1 MKVPFLLTLALG
13 LASSLPAQ
21 TPGGAY
27 SPEQL
32 DQMLGPIALYPD
44 PLVAL
49 ILPASTAPSDLA
61 LAASYLAANGAS
73 GGIDAQPWD
82 PSVKA
87 LARYPEVV
95 KWLNDNLDWT
105 QALGAAFAQQPT
117 DVMKSIQQLRAQA
130 RAAGTLIDT
139 PQQKVDLE
147 GDDIRIVPA
156 RPDTIY
162 VPEYD
167 PTIVYETPV
176 GYDGPFITFGVGFP
190 VGAWLGYQCNWDDFG
205 IWVGPWSR
213 GWDYR
218 REWRHPGL
226 GGNPWRA
233 WQPDP
238 RRSREV
244 IHNFYRPGGRL
255 PSPRIIAGYRPPVR
269 RPVEAPH
276 VAMPRVPSHP
286 DYRGRTIAAP
296 RPASPAPSSPLLG
309 GYNRGTQ
316 TRDFSNRG
324 QASRTAP
331 VRTPPPPR
339 AAPPAARA
347 AAPTRQSGPGPGP
360 APARQSNPAPTG
372 NDNRDRH

>member
-1 MKVPFLLTLALG
+1 MKVPFLLTLALC
-13 LASSLPAQ
+13 LALSVRAQ
-21 TPGGAY
+21 TPGATY

-44 PLVAL
+44 PLIAL
-49 ILPASTAPSDLA
+49 ILPASTVPSDLT
-61 LAASYLAANGAS
+61 LAASYLATNGAP

-87 LARYPEVV
+87 LARYPDVV

-130 RAAGTLIDT
+130 RAAGTLVDT
-139 PQQKVDLE
+139 PQQQIDLE

-176 GYDGPFITFGVGFP
+176 GYAGPFVTFGVGYP
-190 VGAWLGYQCNWDDFG
+190 VGAWLGYQCDWDDFG

-213 GWDYR
+213 GWAYR
-218 REWRHPGL
+218 REWRQPGL
-226 GGNPWRA
+226 GGNSWRA

-244 IHNFYRPGGRL
+244 IHNFYRPEGRL
-255 PSPRIIAGYRPPVR
+255 PSPRIIAGYRAPAR
-269 RPVEAPH
+269 RPTEAPH
-276 VAMPRVPSHP
+276 VAMPRASAGP
-286 DYRGRTIAAP
+286 DYRGRAIAAP
-296 RPASPAPSSPLLG
+296 RPSSPAPTSPLFG

-331 VRTPPPPR
+331 VRTPPPR
-339 AAPPAARA
+339 AAPPARA
-347 AAPTRQSGPGPGP
+347 AAPTRQSAPGP
-360 APARQSNPAPTG
+360 APGRQPNPAPAEK
-372 NDNRDRH
+372 DNRDRR